1 MTETNPQDLTGAA
14 GDPSQAP
21 AKKGGRRAASRRRLL
36 DAARTLFVEK
46 GYHDTRPQDIAKAA
60 GLGHGT
66 FYIHFTDKRDCFLA
80 FVAEAQD
87 ELMGEI
93 AAAGNPMPKSLDEMF
108 TRVFDAIW
116 AYTQKNPG
124 VLQAVMSD
132 PTIIA
137 PQIAPNETIVDVWA
151 RDWAA
156 GIQAGVEFGEARPDL
171 DYNLVGYLIV
181 GMLQAL
187 VFYSRGDGA
196 SPMAARDEL
205 IKFITSAIEPR
216 T

>member
-1 MTETNPQDLTGAA
+1 MTEPNTTDAA
-14 GDPSQAP
+14 AEAP

-36 DAARTLFVEK
+36 DAARSLFVEK

-87 ELMGEI
+87 ELMADI
-93 AAAGNPMPKSLDEMF
+93 AEAGDPPAQSLEQLF
-108 TRVFDAIW
+108 TQIFDAIW
-116 AYTQKNPG
+116 GYTLKNPG
-124 VLQAVMSD
+124 VLQTVMSD

-137 PQIAPNETIVDVWA
+137 PDMAPGDTIVDVWA
-151 RDWAA
+151 RDWAGGLKA
-156 GIQAGVEFGEARPDL
+156 AVEFGGARDDL
-171 DYNLVGYLIV
+171 DYGLVGYLIV
-181 GMLQAL
+181 GMLQAM
-187 VFYSRGDGA
+187 VFYSRGDGRD
-196 SPMAARDEL
+196 PQTARDQL

-216 T
+216 PQN